1 MLALI
6 LGLCCWGGGALADS
20 GMAAGQRDKAL
31 VVFDGDEL
39 YFVAGAT
46 GFPAV
51 DRANLVVGRIEQL
64 ARSGITDLAIDLRE
78 EELGAAIFIAD
89 TRVDIVTAFDADLE
103 GVEDLHALALLRA
116 KLIVRA
122 IEFYRE
128 RRTDQAIKHSIVIT
142 AAWTAG
148 FAVLC
153 LLLWFSTRQVTAALG
168 RRVKAWADSMEEK
181 IGGIAETETIT
192 SVVRL
197 TLLLVVFVILAVAL
211 YFYASQVLYSF
222 PGTRSFAVFLISNI
236 TAPLVSLAA
245 SASDELPSLIAL
257 AVIFFLTR
265 YALKLVRLVFM
276 NIHIGTIRVQ
286 GFERSWTWPTFR
298 IVKGIVV
305 IFALVMAYPYVPG
318 SDTAAFKGI
327 SIFLGVILSLGSSS
341 VVANLL
347 AGLFVIYR
355 RGVNEGDLIS
365 VDGVVGTVESM
376 MVLETVLR
384 SPKNEMISIPNS
396 QIMASKVINYSRKG
410 NTSGYLVHAKV
421 GIGYEEPQT
430 RIEAMLLRAAGRTD
444 GLRTQPAPFVLRTEL
459 ADFAVVYEINAVA
472 VSTVGLVHLR
482 SRLNA
487 NILDVFHEERVQIMT
502 PAYEGDPAE
511 PKIPPLVEAVPER
524 GAAVPSP
531 QGQGR

>member
-1 MLALI
+1 
-6 LGLCCWGGGALADS
+6 
-20 GMAAGQRDKAL
+20 
-31 VVFDGDEL
+31 
-39 YFVAGAT
+39 
-46 GFPAV
+46 
-51 DRANLVVGRIEQL
+51 
-64 ARSGITDLAIDLRE
+64 
-78 EELGAAIFIAD
+78 
-89 TRVDIVTAFDADLE
+89 
-103 GVEDLHALALLRA
+103 
-116 KLIVRA
+116 
-122 IEFYRE
+122 
-128 RRTDQAIKHSIVIT
+128 
-142 AAWTAG
+142 
-148 FAVLC
+148 
-153 LLLWFSTRQVTAALG
+153 
-168 RRVKAWADSMEEK
+168 MEEK
-181 IGGIAETETIT
+181 TGGIAETETIT

-197 TLLLVVFVILAVAL
+197 TLLLIVFVILAVAL

-222 PGTRSFAVFLISNI
+222 PGTRSFAVFLIGNI
-236 TAPLVSLAA
+236 TAPLIALAA
-245 SASDELPSLIAL
+245 SASDELPSLLAL

-276 NIHIGTIRVQ
+276 NIHIGTIRVN
-286 GFERSWTWPTFR
+286 GFERSWTWPTYR
-298 IVKGIVV
+298 IVKGIMV

-365 VDGVVGTVESM
+365 VDGVVGTVEST

-396 QIMASKVINYSRKG
+396 QIMASKVINYTRKG

-421 GIGYEEPQT
+421 GIGYEEPQA
-430 RIEAMLLRAAGRTD
+430 RIEAMLLRAAARTE

-472 VSTVGLVHLR
+472 VSTVGLFHLR

-511 PKIPPLVEAVPER
+511 PKIPPPPDVTA
-524 GAAVPSP
+524 P
-531 QGQGR
+531 QGADR